1 MPIFEVGVAAEVDA
15 KIAIEFGAER
25 TRSGRPSFYDFESGP
40 LAAARLAFSQFD
52 QQREAVGPSVRTV
65 TIVDPFFG
73 AVVFTAVLVA
83 LTKVEIA
90 DVGIDPSYWDHV
102 SQDPAD

>member
-1 MPIFEVGVAAEVDA
+1 MPIFEVGVATEVDA

-25 TRSGRPSFYDFESGP
+25 TGGGRPSFYDFESGP

-65 TIVDPFFG
+65 TIVDPSFG
-73 AVVFTAVLVA
+73 DVVFTAVPVA
-83 LTKVEIA
+83 PTKVEIA

-102 SQDPAD
+102 SQDPAG